1 VLPKYHALAAGVAA
15 VPLARAGWRPLDLAL
30 FLAGAVLID
39 GDHYLGYVW
48 ETGDIS
54 FPRAYAYHAN
64 RYHRPKRYGL
74 NLRRPYLGVDPAR
87 ALHSVPVIAAAFLV
101 AWLLPRLRPLAWG
114 LLFHR
119 IQDELY
125 GAVTVPV
132 RAKDFKK

>member
-1 VLPKYHALAAGVAA
+1 MLPKYHALAAGVAT
-15 VPLARAGWRPLDLAL
+15 VPLALAGWRPLDLAL
-30 FLAGAVLID
+30 FLAGAVLVD

-54 FPRAYAYHAN
+54 FARAYAYHSS
-64 RYHRPKRYGL
+64 RYHQPKRYGL

-87 ALHSVPVIAAAFLV
+87 ALHSAPAIVTAFLV

-119 IQDELY
+119 FQDELY
-125 GAVTVPV
+125 GSVVIPE
-132 RAKDFKK
+132 RDEDFEK

>member
-1 VLPKYHALAAGVAA
+1 VLPKYHALAAGAA
-15 VPLARAGWRPLDLAL
+15 VVPLARAGWRPLDLAL

-48 ETGDIS
+48 ETGDCS
-54 FPRAYAYHAN
+54 FARAYAYHAK

-87 ALHSVPVIAAAFLV
+87 ALHSAPAIAAAFLV
-101 AWLLPRLRPLAWG
+101 AWLLPPLRPLAWG

-125 GAVTVPV
+125 GAVILPESIPPFE
-132 RAKDFKK
+132 K